1 MSAGLFDKFAPLRG
15 ALRDLVGNGASP
27 FGVPVDRVLSPTE
40 AIIGGRPTILAG
52 TFNYLGLTF
61 DSACVA
67 AGKGALDRDGTG
79 TTGSRIANGN
89 YSAHGEIEQALARF
103 LGRRSVML
111 FTTGYQANLGILST
125 VVGPEDYVLLDAD
138 CHASIYDGLKMGNAT
153 VIRFRHNDAEDL
165 DRRLQRLA
173 GEKGD
178 KLIVLEGIYS
188 MLGDRA
194 PLKEMV
200 EVKRRHGG
208 AYLLI
213 DEAHSLG
220 VLGARG
226 RGLAEAEDCESEVD
240 FVVGTFSKS
249 LGAIGGYCASD
260 HPDFGVLRIA
270 CRPYMYTASLPPSVV
285 ASCLTALRQVE
296 TRPELMQNLWRN
308 AQRFHGALT
317 ALGFTLCAEP
327 SPIVSVRLPDPA
339 TAYAFWRELLDS
351 GVFVTLAVPP
361 ATPNGWCILRS
372 SVCAAHTDQ
381 QIERMVEIFRQV
393 AARLGLR
400 TAKAPIGQVVG
411 A

>member
-1 MSAGLFDKFAPLRG
+1 MTKSLFQKFAPLSG
-15 ALRDLVGNGASP
+15 ALKGLVGNGASP

-61 DSACVA
+61 DPACIA
-67 AGKGALDRDGTG
+67 AAKAALDRDGTG

-89 YSAHGEIEQALARF
+89 YGVHGEIEQALARF
-103 LGRRSVML
+103 LGRRSAML

-153 VIRFRHNDAEDL
+153 VIRFRHNDAQDL
-165 DRRLQRLA
+165 DRRLQRLS

-178 KLIVLEGIYS
+178 KLIVIEGIYS

-194 PLKEMV
+194 PLSDFV
-200 EVKRRHGG
+200 EVKRRHG

-226 RGLAEAEDCESEVD
+226 RGLAEADGLESDVD

-260 HPDFGVLRIA
+260 DPDFELMRIA

-285 ASCLTALRQVE
+285 ASCLAALRQVE
-296 TRPELMQNLWRN
+296 TRPELMRSLWRN
-308 AQRFHGALT
+308 ANRFHAGLSS
-317 ALGFTLCAEP
+317 LGFTLCAEP

-339 TAYAFWRELLDS
+339 TAYAFWRELLDL

-372 SVCAAHTDQ
+372 SVCAAHSEE
-381 QIERMVEIFRQV
+381 QIERMIECYGDV
-393 AARLGLR
+393 AARLGLQR
-400 TAKAPIGQVVG
+400 PAKAAVG
-411 A
+411 T

>member
-1 MSAGLFDKFAPLRG
+1 MTKSLFQKFAPLSG
-15 ALRDLVGNGASP
+15 ALKGLVGNRASP

-61 DSACVA
+61 DPACIA
-67 AGKGALDRDGTG
+67 AAKAALDRDGTG

-89 YSAHGEIEQALARF
+89 YGVHGEIEQALARF
-103 LGRRSVML
+103 LGRSSAML

-153 VIRFRHNDAEDL
+153 VIRFRHNDAQDL
-165 DRRLQRLA
+165 DRRLQRLS

-178 KLIVLEGIYS
+178 KLIVIEGIYS

-194 PLKEMV
+194 PLSDFV
-200 EVKRRHGG
+200 EVKRRHG

-226 RGLAEAEDCESEVD
+226 RGLAEADGLESDVD

-260 HPDFGVLRIA
+260 DPDFELMRIA

-285 ASCLTALRQVE
+285 ASCLAALRQVE
-296 TRPELMQNLWRN
+296 TRPELMRSLWRN
-308 AQRFHGALT
+308 ANRFHAGLSS
-317 ALGFTLCAEP
+317 LGFTLCAEP

-339 TAYAFWRELLDS
+339 TAYAFWHELLDL

-372 SVCAAHTDQ
+372 SVCAAHSEE
-381 QIERMVEIFRQV
+381 QIERMIECYGDV
-393 AARLGLR
+393 AARLGLQR
-400 TAKAPIGQVVG
+400 PAKAAVG
-411 A
+411 T